1 MSSSDSSLLKST
13 GAQATRHRTPETPL
27 GWWAIGLSVLGLAA
41 GVVLPMIS
49 MTFRET
55 YPVTDTWVMP
65 VIWLALAD
73 VAAGFNV
80 LSVWRWRERSVLN
93 IVAVALIV
101 PTALFVTFMVVGE
114 GLASV

>member
-65 VIWLALAD
+65 VIW
-73 VAAGFNV
+73 
-80 LSVWRWRERSVLN
+80 RSVLN